1 MAHLVKNPPTS
12 AGDARDMG
20 LIPGSETPPGGGDGN
35 PLQCMKWSHS
45 VVSYSLWPMYYS
57 LPGSSVHGIFQ
68 ASVLEWV
75 AISFSRG
82 SSRPR
87 DRTQVSCIGGRCF
100 TIWAILPWKI
110 PWTGEP
116 GRLKFLG
123 LQRVWYTEHTDIL
136 CTGGPRLCISTAGGT
151 GSIPGWGT
159 KIPQTS
165 RCSQKNKEPTI

>member
-1 MAHLVKNPPTS
+1 MQETWVWSLDRKHPLEEEMVTHSSAWNEVTQSCPTPC
-12 AGDARDMG
+12 D
-20 LIPGSETPPGGGDGN
+20 P
-35 PLQCMKWSHS
+35 C
-45 VVSYSLWPMYYS
+45 
-57 LPGSSVHGIFQ
+57 SSVHGIFQ

-87 DRTQVSCIGGRCF
+87 DRTQVSCIGGRWI
-100 TIWAILPWKI
+100 IWAILPWKI